1 MLAFSNDYYG
11 MIFRATQSVEL
22 FCAYD
27 SQAYTSRYT
36 HFTLKYTCI
45 LLYLRVLLL
54 CIVVYR
60 SITIIISIHLYRKKV
75 NLYKQY
81 YNFFSFKYTSAYRGG
96 EMLMKK
102 ILLIGNP
109 SVLGKNLENIL
120 KQNYHTDFI
129 SAVPKQISS
138 ISFNSYN
145 ALILDFTLLHKYSLT
160 ISKAAKKCSPN
171 IIVLFL
177 CPTNIPEQI
186 ILDFYEAGANDHL
199 YSTLSSPALLMKKL
213 DILFTNYHLTTQ
225 YEDSHITLN
234 FDSLTAVIDGISTS
248 FTPLEFKLLKLLSL
262 NPNTVLTRQHLLYS
276 LWDRNGNH
284 VEETSLNSMICR
296 IRQRIDTENHHYIKT
311 IYGIGYIWITY

>member
-1 MLAFSNDYYG
+1 
-11 MIFRATQSVEL
+11 
-22 FCAYD
+22 
-27 SQAYTSRYT
+27 
-36 HFTLKYTCI
+36 
-45 LLYLRVLLL
+45 
-54 CIVVYR
+54 
-60 SITIIISIHLYRKKV
+60 
-75 NLYKQY
+75 
-81 YNFFSFKYTSAYRGG
+81 
-96 EMLMKK
+96 MKK
-102 ILLIGNP
+102 LLLIGNP

-284 VEETSLNSMICR
+284 VEET
-296 IRQRIDTENHHYIKT
+296 
-311 IYGIGYIWITY
+311 